1 MPGRPRTNCTSD
13 LISFRP
19 LLLGSPRRN
28 RELPSAA
35 PTIALRHALDLVAP
49 RFTLSTSCSD
59 RAASGCAEG
68 VLAAERFAHPRTIT
82 ELKGPRQ
89 GGGLRNE
96 CRAHCLG
103 F

>member
-1 MPGRPRTNCTSD
+1 MRVYTGGEHAGAIETALANHDGPTLIDCLIDRDDCTSD

-49 RFTLSTSCSD
+49 RFTLS
-59 RAASGCAEG
+59 
-68 VLAAERFAHPRTIT
+68 ER
-82 ELKGPRQ
+82 
-89 GGGLRNE
+89 
-96 CRAHCLG
+96 
-103 F
+103 